1 LATSFGHPD
10 RAADAA
16 DYSIRLDPNYPAW
29 QAYDFPYAYFSAG
42 RYADTLRILDRL
54 PKDRYIFYS
63 RLLHAASYAALGQAE
78 QAEAA
83 KQEALKH
90 FPDFDREPHENSR
103 LE

>member
-1 LATSFGHPD
+1 L
-10 RAADAA
+10 
-16 DYSIRLDPNYPAW
+16 
-29 QAYDFPYAYFSAG
+29 
-42 RYADTLRILDRL
+42 LR
-54 PKDRYIFYS
+54 
-63 RLLHAASYAALGQAE
+63 AASYAALGQAE